1 MSKADEIV
9 IYGNS
14 HCGGVHRARLFLDD
28 HKVAYRYV
36 DIDQDEAAA
45 KHLESVARGF
55 RSVPTLEWPD
65 GSVLVE
71 PSDAELAKRCGVE
84 L

>member
-1 MSKADEIV
+1 MSENDI
-9 IYGNS
+9 ILYGNT
-14 HCGGVHRARLFLDD
+14 HCGGVRRARLFLDE
-28 HKVAYRYV
+28 HKIGYRFI
-36 DIDQDEAAA
+36 DIDKDEEAA
-45 KHLESVARGF
+45 KHLESLARGY

-71 PSDAELAKRCGVE
+71 PSEMILAKKVGVE

>member
-1 MSKADEIV
+1 MSTDNEIV
-9 IYGNS
+9 VYGNT
-14 HCGGVHRARLFLDD
+14 HCGGVRRARLFLDE
-28 HKVAYRYV
+28 HKVPYRFI

-45 KHLESVARGF
+45 KHLEGLARGF

-65 GSVLVE
+65 GSALVE

>member
-1 MSKADEIV
+1 MTETEILF
-9 IYGNS
+9 YGNQY
-14 HCGGVHRARLFLDD
+14 CGGVRRARLFLDQ
-28 HKVAYRYV
+28 HKISYRFI
-36 DIDQDEAAA
+36 DIDQDEEAA
-45 KHLESVARGF
+45 KHLESLARGY

-71 PSDAELAKRCGVE
+71 PSEMRLAEKVGVK